1 MENKLLVIDDQ
12 PDLCEFISE
21 AARGMGFESLAVTEP
36 DAFRRAVQEFQ
47 PTVVVLDLQMPGAD
61 GIELLRYL
69 GERGSKAQVLV
80 ASGMDQRV
88 LSTAEQI
95 GRAQGLSMLGA
106 LQKPILLADL
116 EATLRR
122 CFRGDT
128 PVTPEALTEA
138 LDRRE
143 IQVHYQPKATRVTPG
158 RWIVEGV
165 EALARWQHPQHGFI
179 SPVRFIPLA
188 EKNGLIRRLTEQVL
202 ETALAQCCAWD
213 TVGLQLSVAVNL
225 SPQLLNDLSFPDHV
239 ARMAAQ
245 VGADPRRI

>member
-1 MENKLLVIDDQ
+1 MPDVENKLLVIDDQ

-21 AARGMGFESLAVTEP
+21 AARSMGFESLAVSEP

-88 LSTAEQI
+88 LATAQQL
-95 GRAQGLSMLGA
+95 GKSQGLNMLGA

-116 EATLRR
+116 EATLRHCVR
-122 CFRGDT
+122 SDT
-128 PVTPEALTEA
+128 PLTPEALTSA
-138 LDRRE
+138 LDKRQ
-143 IQVHYQPKATRVTPG
+143 IQIHYQPKATRVAPG

-165 EALARWQHPQHGFI
+165 R
-179 SPVRFIPLA
+179 S
-188 EKNGLIRRLTEQVL
+188 
-202 ETALAQCCAWD
+202 
-213 TVGLQLSVAVNL
+213 
-225 SPQLLNDLSFPDHV
+225 
-239 ARMAAQ
+239 
-245 VGADPRRI
+245 